1 MDNIIWRNLARPQTD
16 SYDTTVILDYASRSS
31 RSEAIRSS
39 KGFCSKSKVTAF
51 DGAISIDYFP
61 SSAPGRL
68 VMDRFKNAPLDHENI
83 FKASKYIRLWEPVF
97 NQIRCLVE
105 AIHPWIDI
113 HATRN
118 ELGGCCR
125 SRKGTIYATVNSP
138 YGLAQSIVHEMAH
151 MKLQHLGLMRESTDK
166 FITNSSEEL
175 YESPIRKDYKRP
187 MTAVFHAQYV
197 LIHISAL
204 DIYNIRYANNEEDG
218 HSWLRLLN
226 NNLLKVRDGE
236 HEIKKNLKSDAIG
249 SEFFAGFFEWSDEVI
264 REGDKLLSLHNEQ

>member
-16 SYDTTVILDYASRSS
+16 GYDTTVILDYASRSS
-31 RSEAIRSS
+31 RGEAISS
-39 KGFCSKSKVTAF
+39 GKGLCRKSKVTAF

-83 FKASKYIRLWEPVF
+83 FKAAEYIRLWEPIF

-105 AIHPWIDI
+105 AIHPWIDMY
-113 HATRN
+113 APGN

-125 SRKGTIYATVNSP
+125 SRMDVRGTIYATVNSP
-138 YGLAQSIVHEMAH
+138 YGLAQSIVHEVAH

-175 YESPIRKDYKRP
+175 YNSPIRQDCKRP

-204 DIYNIRYANNEEDG
+204 DICNIHYTHNEEDR

-226 NNLLKVRDGE
+226 NNLLKVRNGD
-236 HEIKKNLKSDAIG
+236 HEIKKHLKPDAIG

-264 REGDKLLSLHNEQ
+264 REGDKLLYFS